1 MASDNGREI
10 AQRRRKQ
17 RLETA
22 LRANLKQR
30 KTQQRARLANVG
42 AAAVKAQ
49 DCETREADS
58 ASADQE

>member
-30 KTQQRARLANVG
+30 KTQQRARLANAGV
-42 AAAVKAQ
+42 AAVKAQ

-58 ASADQE
+58 ASANQE